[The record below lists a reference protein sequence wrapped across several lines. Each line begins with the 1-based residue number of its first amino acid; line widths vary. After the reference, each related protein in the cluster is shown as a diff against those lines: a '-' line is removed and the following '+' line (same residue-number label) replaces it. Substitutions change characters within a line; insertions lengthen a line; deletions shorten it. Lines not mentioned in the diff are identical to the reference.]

1 MLSGVKFSAVD
12 NWNNCPAS
20 LSFPFDLYSYPET
33 AFAVEDRRVCVLCS
47 ARGDAATDGE
57 GRLLN
62 MDTDKW
68 VHLNC
73 ALWSS
78 EVYETLN
85 GALMNVD
92 VAVKRSQD
100 EDCSLCSKKGT
111 ETYKKNS
118 SV

>member
-1 MLSGVKFSAVD
+1 MGPSS
-12 NWNNCPAS
+12 PSS
-20 LSFPFDLYSYPET
+20 LLIISTHSIIPSSIFPSFPPLCSYPET
-33 AFAVEDRRVCVLCS
+33 AFSVDDRRVCVLCS
-47 ARGDAATDGE
+47 SRGDAATDGE

-73 ALWSS
+73 ALWSA

-92 VAVKRSQD
+92 AAVARGQGV
-100 EDCSLCSKKGT
+100 DCSRCSKKGT
-111 ETYKKNS
+111 
-118 SV
+118 

>member
-1 MLSGVKFSAVD
+1 MNLFLRHLVPLPYFII
-12 NWNNCPAS
+12 
-20 LSFPFDLYSYPET
+20 SFAPPLPSYPET
-33 AFAVEDRRVCVLCS
+33 AFSVDDRRVCVLCS
-47 ARGDAATDGE
+47 SRGDAATDGE

-73 ALWSS
+73 ALWSA

-92 VAVKRSQD
+92 AAVARGQGV
-100 EDCSLCSKKGT
+100 ECSLCSKKGT
-111 ETYKKNS
+111 TGKKEKRD
-118 SV
+118 VAAI